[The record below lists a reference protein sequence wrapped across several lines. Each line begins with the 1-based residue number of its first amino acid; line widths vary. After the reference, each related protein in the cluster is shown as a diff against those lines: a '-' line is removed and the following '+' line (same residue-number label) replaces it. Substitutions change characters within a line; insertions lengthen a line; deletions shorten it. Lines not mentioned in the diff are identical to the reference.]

1 MPFFTNGMKNFWSK
15 QLSLIAIAV
24 LVIGV
29 SFFVGFSAGVH
40 SRPAIERV
48 TALDHKE
55 DGKPTKV
62 DFSAFWK
69 AWNILNDKFVS
80 TATTTSDT
88 DRVWGAIEG
97 LAASLHDPY
106 TVFFPPENA
115 KIFQSEIS
123 GNFEGVGME
132 IGIKNDVITVIAPL
146 KDTPA
151 AKAGILSG
159 DKILKIDDTQTFGLK
174 VDQAIKLIRGKKGTE
189 VKLTI
194 LREGKKDPIE
204 VKVIRDTIAI
214 PTIDTELKHMIF
226 SQKDATPEGLG
237 QNGVFI
243 IKLYSFS
250 ATSPDLFREA
260 LRKFVESGTNKLIL
274 DLRGN
279 PGGYLEAAV
288 EMASWFLPS
297 GSVVVS
303 EDFGKNAPKIVYRSK
318 GYNIFNK
325 NLKFAILV
333 NNGSASASEILA
345 GALKEHGVAK
355 LVGSTTFGKGS
366 GQELVDITPDTS
378 LKVTVARWLTP
389 DGNSISEKGIT
400 PDVAVAMTVDD
411 ISKGKD
417 PQMAAATKLLT
428 K

>member
-1 MPFFTNGMKNFWSK
+1 MEKNFWSK
-15 QLSLIAIAV
+15 QLTLIAIAA

-29 SFFVGFSAGVH
+29 AFAAGFSVGAH
-40 SRPAIERV
+40 YRPAIEQV
-48 TALDHKE
+48 AALDHKE
-55 DGKPTKV
+55 TDKPAKV
-62 DFSAFWK
+62 DFAPFWK
-69 AWNILNDKFVS
+69 AWNVLNDKFVS
-80 TATTTSDT
+80 SATTTSDQ
-88 DRVWGAIEG
+88 DKVWGAIEG
-97 LAASLHDPY
+97 LAASLRDPY

-132 IGIKNDVITVIAPL
+132 IGIKNDIITVIAPL

-159 DKILKIDDTQTFGLK
+159 DQILKINDTVTSGMK

-189 VKLTI
+189 VRLAI
-194 LREGKKDPIE
+194 IREGKKEPIE
-204 VKVIRDTIAI
+204 IKVIRDTIAI

-226 SQKDATPEGLG
+226 SQKDATSEGLG
-237 QNGVFI
+237 QNGVFL

-250 ATSPDLFREA
+250 AVSPDLFREA
-260 LRKFVESGTNKLIL
+260 LRKFIESGSNKLIL

-288 EMASWFLPS
+288 DMASWFLPA
-297 GSVVVS
+297 GKVIVS

-325 NLKFAILV
+325 NLKFAILI
-333 NNGSASASEILA
+333 NGGSASASEILA
-345 GALKEHGVAK
+345 GALREHGIAK

-366 GQELVDITPDTS
+366 VQELVDVTPDTS

-389 DGNSISEKGIT
+389 NGQSISERGVK
-400 PDVAVAMTVDD
+400 PDVEVAMTADD
-411 ISKGKD
+411 LAKGKD
-417 PQMAAATKLLT
+417 PQFAAAVRLLT